1 MAGLSGKKLRTD
13 KRSSLSIK
21 RKILIYFI
29 SAIIIAGCTS
39 IYPLLGYKDPI
50 QKYDSVLENITLANN
65 ISSICKDFNTVARE
79 LMIDLNKDDLR
90 TEYNN
95 KLEVLNSTLRQ
106 LENGLV
112 SEASL
117 ASANTIKSYLE
128 TYIENSNNATDASS
142 AFDTAERIEIIDYAK
157 KVSEYIDTSV
167 KELISSEIEYSK
179 ILRQGLDKTTS
190 TILTAT
196 IIILGLVLA
205 ICVLLAYLLASGIS
219 NPLRKISKQADS
231 IAFGDLT
238 VEKVIVKTKDE
249 LGVLSASFNKM
260 LINLREMITKVNS
273 SSTRILEISDQLNQS
288 TDGSTAASE
297 QISVAIQE
305 IADGS
310 QNQVVLSENT
320 ASTIDGIYE
329 IVSTIS
335 KKSANAK
342 LSSDEAQKVTDE
354 GNKCIGKVIDQMS
367 SINST
372 IEESAHI
379 SEEFNNKSKEI
390 GQIVAAITSIAEQT
404 NLLALNAAIE
414 AARAGDQ
421 GKGFAVVADEVRKL
435 AEQSSDAA
443 KQINSIINSIQT
455 ENEKMSNSMVK
466 SINEIKAG
474 ILVTNSAGEAF
485 QKISSTIGKVDEDIN
500 EIYSEISDINEAVQE
515 IKESGDRIVDITKS
529 SSDKTQD
536 VAASIEEMSAGM
548 QEVLST
554 TSVLK
559 DMAFQLQQLVDGFK
573 L

>member
-1 MAGLSGKKLRTD
+1 MAGLSEKKLRTD
-13 KRSSLSIK
+13 KQSSVSIK

-29 SAIIIAGCTS
+29 SAIIIAGSTS

-65 ISSICKDFNTVARE
+65 ISSICKEFNAVARE
-79 LMIDLNKDDLR
+79 LMIDLNKDELR

-95 KLEVLNSTLRQ
+95 KLELLNATFIE

-112 SEASL
+112 AEASVT
-117 ASANTIKSYLE
+117 SANTIKSYLE

-142 AFDTAERIEIIDYAK
+142 AIETAERIEIIDYAK

-167 KELISSEIEYSK
+167 KELISNEIEYSK
-179 ILRQGLDKTTS
+179 ILRQELDKTTS
-190 TILTAT
+190 MILTAT
-196 IIILGLVLA
+196 IIIVGLVLA
-205 ICVLLAYLLASGIS
+205 ACVLIAYLLASGIS
-219 NPLRKISKQADS
+219 RPLRKISKQADS

-238 VEKVIVKTKDE
+238 VEKVIVNTKDE
-249 LGVLSASFNKM
+249 LGVLGASFNKM

-288 TDGSTAASE
+288 TDGSTTASE
-297 QISVAIQE
+297 QISVAIQK

-310 QNQVVLSENT
+310 QNQVILSENT

-329 IVSTIS
+329 IVRTIS
-335 KKSANAK
+335 EKSANAK

-404 NLLALNAAIE
+404 NLLSLNAAIE

-435 AEQSSDAA
+435 AEQSSNAA
-443 KQINSIINSIQT
+443 DRINEIISSIQA
-455 ENEKMSNSMVK
+455 ESEKMSDSMVK
-466 SINEIKAG
+466 SIKEIQAG
-474 ILVTNSAGEAF
+474 IEVTNSAGEAF
-485 QKISSTIGKVDEDIN
+485 QKISSTIGKVDDDIN
-500 EIYSEISDINEAVQE
+500 EIYSEVRDINEAVKE
-515 IKESGDRIVDITKS
+515 IKESGDRIVDITKLAS
-529 SSDKTQD
+529 EKTQD
-536 VAASIEEMSAGM
+536 VAASVEEMSAGM

-559 DMAFQLQQLVDGFK
+559 DMAFQLQQLVGGFK